1 MLLKLSVKTRAD
13 HLESAAR
20 ILLVEEAMAYGGKL
34 IDTKKVYLDRFVKS
48 NRDNLGLLN
57 VLKENCTKILDVMSS
72 SFMDSDDLLRSQGN
86 IVLYYL
92 LFRDAIQLKEDYK
105 VTREKLLRFKDL
117 LQENRILA
125 EISDEDDSKV
135 SYELLEYERL
145 TQQGTND
152 ASNIRERLRVLSK
165 QMGLSNIEP

>member
-1 MLLKLSVKTRAD
+1 
-13 HLESAAR
+13 
-20 ILLVEEAMAYGGKL
+20 
-34 IDTKKVYLDRFVKS
+34 
-48 NRDNLGLLN
+48 
-57 VLKENCTKILDVMSS
+57 
-72 SFMDSDDLLRSQGN
+72 MDSDDLLRSQGN